1 MNRDELKTKKVVAIC
16 KLYHHIQYLISFKG
30 LCVWYAG
37 VVNAALQGK
46 KRRACII
53 RHKQTA

>member
-16 KLYHHIQYLISFKG
+16 SLYHHIQYLISFKG
-30 LCVWYAG
+30 LCVWCAG

-53 RHKQTA
+53 HHK